1 MGDFDHAKV
10 SVVEGEGE
18 RWREKERWERECVEE
33 CGREKSE
40 EGEEVRESHRE
51 RRREGVKA
59 AFTLLCF
66 HWKKE
71 TFCQA
76 TAGNFQ

>member
-1 MGDFDHAKV
+1 M
-10 SVVEGEGE
+10 
-18 RWREKERWERECVEE
+18 EE

-66 HWKKE
+66 H
-71 TFCQA
+71 
-76 TAGNFQ
+76 